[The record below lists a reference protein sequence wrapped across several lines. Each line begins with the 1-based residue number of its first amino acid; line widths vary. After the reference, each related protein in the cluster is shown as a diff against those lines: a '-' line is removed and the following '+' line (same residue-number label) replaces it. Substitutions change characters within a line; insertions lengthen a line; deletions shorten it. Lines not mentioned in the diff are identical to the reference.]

1 MNTRVLITG
10 ASSGLGAG
18 MAKAFA
24 ARGCDLVLTARR
36 LELLEK
42 VKAEIEQQSPGRRV
56 LMHQLDVTDHDAVF
70 EVFAKSAAEMG
81 GLDRIVVN
89 AGIGKGG
96 RVGSGRFAANR
107 DTALTNFIAG
117 IAQCEAA
124 MELFYRQGTGHLVVM
139 SSVTA
144 GRGLPGPMNVYAAT
158 KAALAH
164 LAEGIRSDVKAKQ
177 VPIKVST
184 IRPGYIESE
193 MQDRTGKR
201 HPLLVEASAG
211 AASLVRAIEREVED
225 ACVPWWPWTF
235 FELVLRFA
243 PDSLVKRIL

>member
-24 ARGCDLVLTARR
+24 ERGCDLVLTARR

-42 VKAEIEQQSPGRRV
+42 VKSEIEQKSPRTRV
-56 LMHQLDVTDHDAVF
+56 TMHQLDVNDHDAVF

-96 RVGSGRFAANR
+96 RIGSGRFAANR
-107 DTALTNFIAG
+107 DTVLTNFVAG
-117 IAQCEAA
+117 LAQCEAA
-124 MELFYRQGTGHLVVM
+124 MEIFYRQGSGHLVLM

-144 GRGLPGPMNVYAAT
+144 VRGLPGPMNVYAAT

-164 LAEGIRSDVKAKQ
+164 LAEGIRSDVKAKK

-193 MQDRTGKR
+193 MQDRTGRR
-201 HPLLVEASAG
+201 HPLLVEAATG
-211 AASLVRAIEREVED
+211 AEALVRDIEREVKD

-235 FELVLRFA
+235 FASVLRFA
-243 PDSLVKRIL
+243 PDSLVKSIL